1 MMSSKQY
8 TPFHYTILR
17 TPVLSPDDLNS
28 FYATSD
34 VIENISCN
42 QTVMDAIKLSSL
54 NFYHEVTKEFSKK
67 NAEQKEKLEISLYK
81 YLSRYTT
88 RPTPFGLFSGLGTIR
103 NSSENSEKK
112 IAWTHS
118 YPVLRFDSEYLYK
131 TVNSLEKHDT
141 YLTNN
146 TVYEIFDEYKFLQ
159 CYTGIIGR
167 DYRLITIEKDESIGS
182 IITYCQ
188 QERTAKEIIHYIQTE
203 NDVTEE
209 EAEEFFHEL
218 KNEQILN
225 PSLSYSGSETQHIVN
240 ILDKKIESP
249 EFHQLKKY
257 INLCNSEKKNPEI
270 LSLPDQKK
278 VPVHIDL
285 FFETSDTMPKRFLDD
300 IQKSDSI
307 FERFSTLENQTPYRI
322 VSFKKS
328 FTKKYDQ
335 QEINLLQALDIEFGV
350 GYGKFANSE
359 NVDAGNLILAWPK
372 ENIREDNITL
382 TQKEVQYSSPIINCL
397 KSKKTSID
405 LNELGKNQESFLP
418 EKINEFF
425 PFKSYK
431 ASIFLDK
438 KTGNPVYFI
447 DYISFNSPRKILGRF
462 SDHKDIA
469 YTLNEIH
476 DQEKKYYDE
485 ETIIAEIVHLPS
497 EKIGNVIE
505 RKINTEY
512 YIGYIDE
519 ISGKKKIAL
528 TDLYVSI
535 VNDQIILRSK
545 SLGKKILPVFSNAYN
560 IMHPT
565 NSPVFEFLLDFQA
578 QYNSSLLINEDSL
591 LNLFKFFPRL
601 EKGNFIVKKAT
612 WLIEYDDFFKNKKTS
627 ISEALT
633 NFDKNL
639 DALNIK
645 GNFFISEGDNEL
657 YILLNQ
663 EIARKTFL
671 TQLKKKQKLKITES
685 LSDEFAPVTF
695 GAEGK
700 MINNEFLLFFKNE
713 KFEQKYEN
721 LHSPAKH
728 STISRSLFPGID
740 ECIYLKI
747 YTGKVF
753 ADLLICEMV
762 GILGFLQSN
771 KLIKSF
777 FYIKYYDPDF
787 HIRIRIF
794 ASGNH
799 HIEIKSHLNAL
810 LKKYLGEKI
819 HKISYDTYERE
830 IERYEGDTI
839 PVFEKIFFYD
849 SLVSAAIIEK
859 NIEEANTDILWMYPI
874 QHIFFY
880 FDLFSLTTEL
890 QLKFV
895 SGVKNNL
902 AKEFSTSPLKTSFIN
917 AKYKGF
923 THEIEQIV
931 NETEGI
937 LSPIHKQFRNDI
949 RKDLPSILNENA
961 FGNLAN
967 IIHMHIIRV
976 VRSDNRLHEYLI
988 YCFIEKIVKKQFFS
1002 LKNNVNTSSPI

>member
-1 MMSSKQY
+1 MSSKQY

-17 TPVLSPDDLNS
+17 TSVLSPDDLNS

-42 QTVMDAIKLSSL
+42 KTVMEAIKLSSL

-88 RPTPFGLFSGLGTIR
+88 RPTPFGLFSGLGTLR
-103 NSSENSEKK
+103 NSSESSTTK
-112 IAWTHS
+112 ITWKHS

-131 TVNSLEKHDT
+131 IVNSLEQHET

-146 TVYEIFDEYKFLQ
+146 TLYEIFDEYKFLQ

-182 IITYCQ
+182 IVKFCKH
-188 QERTAKEIIHYIQTE
+188 ERTSKEIINFIQAE
-203 NDVTEE
+203 NDVTQE

-218 KNEQILN
+218 RDEQILN
-225 PSLSYSGSETQHIVN
+225 PSQSYSGSETQHIIN
-240 ILDKKIESP
+240 FLDKNIENS
-249 EFHQLKKY
+249 EFHELKKY
-257 INLCNSEKKNPEI
+257 IDSCNTEKKVAEFF
-270 LSLPDQKK
+270 STSEQKK
-278 VPVHIDL
+278 VPLHIDL

-307 FERFSTLENQTPYRI
+307 IERFSTLENQTPYRI

-328 FTKKYDQ
+328 FAKKYDQ
-335 QEINLLQALDIEFGV
+335 QEVSLLHALDIEFGV

-372 ENIREDNITL
+372 ENTREENITL
-382 TQKEVQYSSPIINCL
+382 NQKEVQYSHPILNCI
-397 KSKKTSID
+397 KNKKTSID
-405 LNELGKNQESFLP
+405 LNELGKNQEIFLP
-418 EKINEFF
+418 EKVSEFF

-431 ASIFLDK
+431 TSIFLDQN
-438 KTGNPVYFI
+438 TGNPVYFI

-462 SDHKDIA
+462 SNQKDIA
-469 YTLNEIH
+469 HTMNEIYE
-476 DQEKKYYDE
+476 QEKKYYDE
-485 ETIIAEIVHLPS
+485 GTIIAEIVHLPS

-519 ISGKKKIAL
+519 ISGKKKIDL
-528 TDLYVSI
+528 NDLYVSV
-535 VNDQIILRSK
+535 VNDQVILRSK
-545 SLGKKILPVFSNAYN
+545 SLGKKVLPVFSNAYN

-565 NSPVFEFLLDFQA
+565 NSPIFEFLLDFQA
-578 QYNSSLLINEDSL
+578 QYNNSLLINEDSL

-601 EKGNFIVKKAT
+601 QKGNFIVKKAT
-612 WLIEYDDFFKNKKTS
+612 WQIEYHDFFENKKTS

-639 DALNIK
+639 DMLNIQ

-685 LSDEFAPVTF
+685 LSDQFTPVTF
-695 GAEGK
+695 NTEGK
-700 MINNEFLLFFKNE
+700 IVNNEFLLFFKNE
-713 KFEQKYEN
+713 KFEQKYDIKRAQVE
-721 LHSPAKH
+721 HSVV
-728 STISRSLFPGID
+728 SRSLFPEVD
-740 ECIYLKI
+740 DCIYLKI

-753 ADLLICEMV
+753 SDVLICEIV

-771 KLIKSF
+771 KLIDHF

-787 HIRIRIF
+787 HLRFRIF
-794 ASGNH
+794 VSRNNH
-799 HIEIKSHLNAL
+799 MEIKSHLNAL
-810 LKKYLGEKI
+810 LKKYLDEKI

-830 IERYEGDTI
+830 LERYHGDKT

-849 SLVSAAIIEK
+849 SLISASIIEK

-880 FDLFSLTTEL
+880 FSLFNLNTESQL
-890 QLKFV
+890 QFV

-902 AKEFSTSPLKTSFIN
+902 AREFNMSPLKTAFIN
-917 AKYKGF
+917 AKYKKF
-923 THEIEQIV
+923 SDEIERII
-931 NETEGI
+931 NETDGI
-937 LSPIHKQFRNDI
+937 LSPIHTRFRNNFQN
-949 RKDLPSILNENA
+949 DLLAIADENI

-988 YCFIEKIVKKQFFS
+988 YCFIEKILKKQFFS
-1002 LKNNVNTSSPI
+1002 SKNNVNTSSHL

>member
-1 MMSSKQY
+1 MSSKQY

-42 QTVMDAIKLSSL
+42 QTIMDAIKLSSL

-88 RPTPFGLFSGLGTIR
+88 RPTPFGLFSGLGSLK
-103 NSSENSEKK
+103 NSSESSATK
-112 IAWTHS
+112 ITWKHS

-131 TVNSLEKHDT
+131 TVNSLEKHEA

-146 TVYEIFDEYKFLQ
+146 TWYEIFDEYKFLQ

-182 IITYCQ
+182 IASFCKY
-188 QERTAKEIIHYIQTE
+188 ERTAEEIISFIQTE
-203 NDVTEE
+203 NDVTQE

-218 KNEQILN
+218 RNEQILN
-225 PSLSYSGSETQHIVN
+225 PSQSYSGSETQHLIKF
-240 ILDKKIESP
+240 LDKNIENP
-249 EFHQLKKY
+249 EFHELKKY
-257 INLCNSEKKNPEI
+257 IDLCNTEKKVAEI
-270 LSLPDQKK
+270 PSIPGQKK
-278 VPVHIDL
+278 VPLHMDL

-322 VSFKKS
+322 ASFKKS

-335 QEINLLQALDIEFGV
+335 QEISLLHALDIEFGV

-372 ENIREDNITL
+372 ENMREENITL
-382 TQKEVQYSSPIINCL
+382 NQKEIQYSYPILNCI
-397 KSKKTSID
+397 KNKKTSID
-405 LNELGKNQESFLP
+405 LNELGQNHEIFLP
-418 EKINEFF
+418 EKINDFF

-431 ASIFLDK
+431 ASIFLDQN
-438 KTGNPVYFI
+438 TGKPVYFI

-462 SDHKDIA
+462 SDHQDVA
-469 YTLNEIH
+469 RTLDEIH

-485 ETIIAEIVHLPS
+485 DTIIAEIVHLPS

-519 ISGKKKIAL
+519 INGKKKIDL
-528 TDLYVSI
+528 TDLYVSV
-535 VNDQIILRSK
+535 VNDQVILRSK
-545 SLGKKILPVFSNAYN
+545 SLGKKVLPVFSNAYN

-601 EKGNFIVKKAT
+601 QKGNFIVKKAT
-612 WLIEYDDFFKNKKTS
+612 WQIEYHDFFENKNTS

-633 NFDKNL
+633 HFDKNL
-639 DALNIK
+639 DLLNIQ

-663 EIARKTFL
+663 EISRKTFL

-685 LSDEFAPVTF
+685 LLDQFTPVTF
-695 GAEGK
+695 NTEGK

-713 KFEQKYEN
+713 KFEQKYEIKQAQEEY
-721 LHSPAKH
+721 SMV
-728 STISRSLFPGID
+728 SRSLFPEVD
-740 ECIYLKI
+740 DCIYLKI
-747 YTGKVF
+747 YTGKIF
-753 ADLLICEMV
+753 SDLLICEMV

-771 KLIKSF
+771 KLIDHF

-787 HIRIRIF
+787 HLRFRIF
-794 ASGNH
+794 APVNSH
-799 HIEIKSHLNAL
+799 LEIKSHLNAL

-830 IERYEGDTI
+830 IERYDGDKT

-849 SLVSAAIIEK
+849 SLISASIIEK
-859 NIEEANTDILWMYPI
+859 SMEDANTDILWMYPI

-880 FDLFSLTTEL
+880 FSLFNLNTENQL
-890 QLKFV
+890 QFV
-895 SGVKNNL
+895 SGVKNSL
-902 AKEFSTSPLKTSFIN
+902 AHEFNTSPLKTSFIN

-923 THEIEQIV
+923 SDEIERII
-931 NETEGI
+931 NETDGI
-937 LSPIHKQFRNDI
+937 LSPIHTRFRHDI
-949 RKDLPSILNENA
+949 RKDLPAITDENILR
-961 FGNLAN
+961 NLAN

-976 VRSDNRLHEYLI
+976 VRSDNRLHEYLL
-988 YCFIEKIVKKQFFS
+988 YCFIEKILKKQFFS
-1002 LKNNVNTSSPI
+1002 LKNNVNTSSYI

>member
-1 MMSSKQY
+1 MSSKQY

-17 TPVLSPDDLNS
+17 TPVLSPDDLNR

-88 RPTPFGLFSGLGTIR
+88 RPTPFGLFSGLGSLK
-103 NSSENSEKK
+103 NSSESSVTK
-112 IAWTHS
+112 ITWKHS

-131 TVNSLEKHDT
+131 TVNSLEKHET

-146 TVYEIFDEYKFLQ
+146 TLYEIFDEYKFLQ

-182 IITYCQ
+182 ITRFCKH
-188 QERTAKEIIHYIQTE
+188 ERTAEEIIHFIQTE
-203 NDVTEE
+203 NDVTQE

-218 KNEQILN
+218 KDEQIIN
-225 PSLSYSGSETQHIVN
+225 PSQSYSGSETQHIIN
-240 ILDKKIESP
+240 FLDKNIENS
-249 EFHQLKKY
+249 EFHELKKY
-257 INLCNSEKKNPEI
+257 IDLCNTEKNVAEI
-270 LSLPDQKK
+270 LSNPEQKK
-278 VPVHIDL
+278 VPLHIDL

-322 VSFKKS
+322 VNFKKS

-335 QEINLLQALDIEFGV
+335 QEINLLHALDIEFGV

-372 ENIREDNITL
+372 ENIREENMTL
-382 TQKEVQYSSPIINCL
+382 NQKEVQYSYPILNCL
-397 KSKKTSID
+397 KNKKTSID
-405 LNELGKNQESFLP
+405 LNELGQNQETFLP
-418 EKINEFF
+418 EKVSEFF

-438 KTGNPVYFI
+438 ETGNPVYFI

-469 YTLNEIH
+469 HTLDEIH

-485 ETIIAEIVHLPS
+485 DTIIAEIVHLPS

-519 ISGKKKIAL
+519 ISGKKKIDL
-528 TDLYVSI
+528 NDLYVSV
-535 VNDQIILRSK
+535 VNDQVVLRSK
-545 SLGKKILPVFSNAYN
+545 SLGKNILPVFSNAYN

-601 EKGNFIVKKAT
+601 QKGNFIVKKAT
-612 WLIEYDDFFKNKKTS
+612 WQIEYHNFFENKKTS
-627 ISEALT
+627 ISEALAH
-633 NFDKNL
+633 FDKNL
-639 DALNIK
+639 GLLNIQ

-663 EIARKTFL
+663 EISRKTFL

-685 LSDEFAPVTF
+685 LSDQFTPVTF
-695 GAEGK
+695 NIEGK

-713 KFEQKYEN
+713 KFEQKYEIKRKQTEH
-721 LHSPAKH
+721 L
-728 STISRSLFPGID
+728 TVSRSLFPEVD
-740 ECIYLKI
+740 DCIYLKI

-753 ADLLICEMV
+753 SDLLICEMV

-771 KLIKSF
+771 KLIDHF

-787 HIRIRIF
+787 HLRFRIF
-794 ASGNH
+794 APVNNH
-799 HIEIKSHLNAL
+799 MEIKSHLNAL

-830 IERYEGDTI
+830 IERYHGDKT

-849 SLVSAAIIEK
+849 SLIAASIIEK

-880 FDLFSLTTEL
+880 FSLFNLGTENQL
-890 QLKFV
+890 QFV
-895 SGVKNNL
+895 SGVKNSL
-902 AKEFSTSPLKTSFIN
+902 AREFNMSPLKTSFIN

-923 THEIEQIV
+923 SDEIERII
-931 NETEGI
+931 NETDGI
-937 LSPIHKQFRNDI
+937 LSPVHTRFRKEI
-949 RKDLPSILNENA
+949 QKDLPAITDENT

-988 YCFIEKIVKKQFFS
+988 YCFIEKILKKQFFS
-1002 LKNNVNTSSPI
+1002 LKNNVNTSSHI